1 MTLRVACGAIAVAL
15 LCLESPVPAQA
26 PVTPGP
32 AAPARPAQQ
41 RKKLFSPQDLGL
53 LEPPDRDEWN
63 KPDLVMDALGI
74 ADGAVVADLGAGG
87 GWFTLRLAR
96 RVGPNGLVYAE
107 DVQPQ
112 MIEAMSRRLQHEGIA
127 QVRTVLGKATD
138 PLLPEG
144 LDAVILMNAYREMD
158 DPAKPEVI
166 LTLLGNIARS
176 LKPQGRLGVADF
188 LPGSGGPGP
197 AAEDRVNPETVI
209 KSAEAAGLF
218 LQSREVIPPFQFI
231 LVFARSAPP
240 RRAP

>member
-1 MTLRVACGAIAVAL
+1 MNLRLACGAIAAAL
-15 LCLESPVPAQA
+15 LLLESPLPAQA
-26 PVTPGP
+26 PVPPGA
-32 AAPARPAQQ
+32 AAPTRPAQ
-41 RKKLFSPQDLGL
+41 RKPKLFSPQDLGL
-53 LEPPDRDEWN
+53 LEAPDRDEWN

-112 MIEAMSRRLQHEGIA
+112 MIEAMNRRLQHEGIA
-127 QVRTVLGKATD
+127 QVRTVLGSAID
-138 PLLPEG
+138 PLLPGG
-144 LDAVILMNAYREMD
+144 LDAVIIMNAYREMD
-158 DPAKPEVI
+158 DPQKPEVI

-176 LKPQGRLGVADF
+176 LKPQGRLGITDF
-188 LPGSGGPGP
+188 LPGNGGPGP

-209 KSAEAAGLF
+209 KAAEAAGLF

-240 RRAP
+240 RRAS

>member
-1 MTLRVACGAIAVAL
+1 MTLRFACVAIAGAL
-15 LCLESPVPAQA
+15 FLLESPVPAQA
-26 PVTPGP
+26 PVPPGP
-32 AAPARPAQQ
+32 AAATRPAQ
-41 RKKLFSPQDLGL
+41 RKPKLFSPQDLGL
-53 LEPPDRDEWN
+53 LEAPDRDDWN

-87 GWFTLRLAR
+87 GWLTLRLAR

-127 QVRTVLGKATD
+127 QVRTVLGKVTD

-166 LTLLGNIARS
+166 LTLLENIARS
-176 LKPQGRLGVADF
+176 LAAGPSRRRRLS
-188 LPGSGGPGP
+188 PGERWAGP

-218 LQSREVIPPFQFI
+218 LQSREDIPPFQFI
-231 LVFARSAPP
+231 LVFTRSAPP
-240 RRAP
+240 RRAS